1 MVSSTHE
8 HHDYVRKA
16 KFPYPVDRQAVE
28 ADWRPRGFS
37 LVEMTQPPGAMLR
50 RTTEKKDE
58 LVVVAQ
64 GCLECYLGSESSSQE
79 AAVVLL
85 QQGDELFIPCFTPFE
100 ARVPDIA
107 GKTVLF
113 YIGFE

>member
-16 KFPYPVDRQAVE
+16 KFPVPVQQKDVE
-28 ADWRPRGFS
+28 ADWGPRGFS
-37 LVEMTQPPGAMLR
+37 LVEMAQAPGAMLR

-58 LVVVAQ
+58 LVVVVH
-64 GCLECYLGSESSSQE
+64 GCLECYLGSETSAQE
-79 AAVVLL
+79 AAVVYL
-85 QQGDELFIPCFTPFE
+85 QEGDELFIPCFTPFE
-100 ARVPDIA
+100 ARIPDNA
-107 GKTVLF
+107 GNTIF